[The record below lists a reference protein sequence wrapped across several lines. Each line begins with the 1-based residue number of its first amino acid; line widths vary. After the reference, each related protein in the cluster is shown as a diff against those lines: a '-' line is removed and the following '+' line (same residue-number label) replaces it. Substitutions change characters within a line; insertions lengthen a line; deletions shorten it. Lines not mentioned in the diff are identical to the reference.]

1 MKGMFFN
8 FRKVIILLLLCFS
21 FTKNQAQTIKDYSVR
36 IRATV
41 SETPAKITL
50 EWEAS
55 SFATNTSIYKKLKTQ
70 PNFPSTAI
78 ATITAPSNTYEDN
91 AVQAGIEYD
100 YLLIQNATFTNNPNS
115 AYELA
120 WGGISAGINIQLPG
134 HKGALLLIVDTTIK
148 NSLNIKLNRF
158 IDDLTEDGWV
168 VSVADKTLSDSV
180 LSIKQKI
187 NSWYNSNSEAKAV
200 VLLGNIPVP
209 YSGNFGI
216 VGTPPDAH
224 VPDHNGAWAADVFYA
239 IPDNSL
245 FTDFETNIN
254 GITREANKNRPGDGK
269 YDQSTIP
276 GTVKLQIGRID
287 LSNLSSVSGSY
298 LEKTERYLDKNH
310 QYRNGVFKIPYRYVL
325 TDNLGLLGGEA
336 PGRLHFFQ
344 SNLFETNQIKQVT
357 PPSYFDSVK
366 NNTYLFSSVTSSAGY
381 TQINN
386 VGNVTN
392 FSDTVQSVFNNYF
405 GSYFADWDIS
415 NNFLRGAIA
424 GPGYT
429 LTSIWSGRPVVHF
442 HHMALGNN
450 IGFSLIHSQNNGFA
464 TGSLPFYPGAFSKS
478 IHMSMHGD
486 PTLKMHTVLPITNL
500 SGNSIDN
507 NKKVEIT
514 WTASTQSGII
524 GYNIYRS
531 NSLTGETY
539 YLLNN
544 SPLNT
549 TSYIDENPW
558 NGKNVYMVRTVYK
571 QETPSGNFFN
581 LSQGRRI
588 EFANIDG
595 SNTTNIDN
603 LDLSNSIHLYPNPST
618 GELNLFSSNLKGTSN
633 VQILTLQGAT
643 VRLFE
648 RVELDNGLN
657 INLSEIAPGAYLIK
671 IQTLSNTTTLKWLKQ

>member
-1 MKGMFFN
+1 MKH
-8 FRKVIILLLLCFS
+8 KLIILKKVSILVLLCFS

-36 IRATV
+36 VRAIV
-41 SETPAKITL
+41 SESPAKITL
-50 EWEAS
+50 QWEAS
-55 SFATNTSIYKKLKTQ
+55 TFATNTSIYKKLKTQ
-70 PNFPSTAI
+70 QNFPSTAI
-78 ATITAPSNTYEDN
+78 ATIPAPSNSYDDN
-91 AVQAGIEYD
+91 AVQAGLEYD
-100 YLLIQNATFTNNPNS
+100 YLFIQTASFTNNPNS

-120 WGGISAGINIQLPG
+120 WGGISAGVGVKLSG
-134 HKGALLLIVDTTIK
+134 HKGELLLVVDTTIK
-148 NSLNIKLNRF
+148 NNLNTKFNRF
-158 IDDLTEDGWV
+158 MDDLTEDGWV
-168 VSVADKTLSDSV
+168 ISVADKTTSDSV

-187 NSWYNSNSEAKAV
+187 STWYNSKNEAKAV

-209 YSGNFGI
+209 YCGNFGI

-239 IPDNSL
+239 IPNNSL
-245 FTDFETNIN
+245 FTDFETNVN

-276 GTVKLQIGRID
+276 GTVMLQIGRID
-287 LSNLSSVSGSY
+287 MSNLSSVTGTY

-310 QYRNGVFKIPYRYVL
+310 LYRNGVFNIPHRYVF
-325 TDNLGLLGGEA
+325 TDNLGLLGGEV
-336 PGRLHFFQ
+336 PGRLHYFQ
-344 SNLFETNQIKQVT
+344 SNLFEINQIKQVT
-357 PPSYFDSVK
+357 PPSFFDSVK

-386 VGNVTN
+386 VGNVSN
-392 FSDTVQSVFNNYF
+392 FSDTVKSVFSNYF

-450 IGFSLIHSQNNGFA
+450 IGFSLQHSQNNGFA

-486 PTLKMHTVLPITNL
+486 PTLKMHTVLPISNL
-500 SGNSIDN
+500 SGNSIEN
-507 NKKVEIT
+507 NKKVEIS
-514 WTASTQSGII
+514 WSASSQSEIV

-531 NSLTGETY
+531 NSLSGETY

-544 SPLNT
+544 TPVNT
-549 TSYIDENPW
+549 TTYIDENPW
-558 NGKNVYMVRTVYK
+558 NGKNVYMVRAVYK
-571 QETPSGNFFN
+571 QETPSGTFYN

-588 EFANIDG
+588 EFANING

-603 LDLSNSIHLYPNPST
+603 LNLSNSINLYPNPST
-618 GELNLFSSNLKGTSN
+618 GELNIYSSTFKGTSTLQ
-633 VQILTLQGAT
+633 VLTLHGAT
-643 VRLFE
+643 IKEFE
-648 RVELDNGLN
+648 NVELDKGISL
-657 INLSEIAPGAYLIK
+657 NLSELTPGAYLIK
-671 IQTLSNTTTLKWLKQ
+671 IQTSNNSTTLKWLKQ

>member
-1 MKGMFFN
+1 MRYKFFILK
-8 FRKVIILLLLCFS
+8 KVGILALLCFS
-21 FTKNQAQTIKDYSVR
+21 LAKIQAQTIKDYSVR
-36 IRATV
+36 VRATV
-41 SETPAKITL
+41 SEIPAKITL
-50 EWEAS
+50 EWETS

-70 PNFPSTAI
+70 PNFSSNAI
-78 ATITAPSNTYEDN
+78 ATIPAPSNTYTDN
-91 AVQAGIEYD
+91 SVQDGVEYD
-100 YLLIQNATFTNNPNS
+100 YLLIQNASFTNNPNS

-120 WGGISAGINIQLPG
+120 WGGISAGINVNLPG
-134 HKGALLLIVDTTIK
+134 HKGALLLIVDTTLK
-148 NSLNIKLNRF
+148 NSLNTKVNRF

-168 VSVADKTLSDSV
+168 VSVADKTISDSV

-187 NSWYNSNSEAKAV
+187 NTWYNSNTEAKSV

-276 GTVKLQIGRID
+276 GTVVLQIGRID
-287 LSNLSSVSGSY
+287 MSNLSSVSGSY

-310 QYRNGVFKIPYRYVL
+310 LYRNGEFKIPYRYVF

-357 PPSYFDSVK
+357 PPSFFDSVK
-366 NNTYLFSSVTSSAGY
+366 NNAYLFSSVTSSAGY

-450 IGFSLIHSQNNGFA
+450 IGFSLLHAQNNGFA

-478 IHMSMHGD
+478 IHLSMHGD
-486 PTLKMHTVLPITNL
+486 PTLKMHTVLPITNIA
-500 SGNSIDN
+500 GNSIEN

-514 WTASTQSGII
+514 WTTSSQSGIV

-544 SPLNT
+544 TPINT
-549 TSYIDENPW
+549 TTYIDENPW
-558 NGKNVYMVRTVYK
+558 KGKNVYMVRAVYK
-571 QETPSGNFFN
+571 QETPSGTFYN

-588 EFANIDG
+588 ELANIDG
-595 SNTTNIDN
+595 SNTTKIDY
-603 LDLSNSIHLYPNPST
+603 LDLSNSLSLYPNPST
-618 GELNLFSSNLKGTSN
+618 GELNLFSSNLKETSKI
-633 VQILTLQGAT
+633 QILTLHGAT
-643 VRLFE
+643 IRQFE
-648 RVELDNGLN
+648 NVELYNGFTV
-657 INLSEIAPGAYLIK
+657 NLSELVPGAYLIK
-671 IQTLSNTTTLKWLKQ
+671 IQTLSKSTTLKWVKQ